1 MKMVKRLNSK
11 TGEMAHKVRISAEV
25 HVDEYVDV
33 EQEVD
38 LAEFVGQLDEEG
50 KAALLAALK
59 VSGPPPRADEA
70 YYAFHRG
77 DMGKVKEF
85 ICEMAGRIA

>member
-1 MKMVKRLNSK
+1 MKMVKRLNRK
-11 TGEMAHKVRISAEV
+11 TGEQVHMVQISTTV
-25 HVDEYVDV
+25 HVDEHVDV
-33 EQEVD
+33 EEEVD
-38 LAEFVGQLDEEG
+38 VEKFVSSMDADG

-59 VSGPPPRADEA
+59 GAGPTPRADEA